1 MIILISAV
9 YSANLDFH
17 SNLTNANHV
26 IFATPLLTQTQA
38 SYDAMMTQ
46 SIGRARR
53 FGQQKTVHIYRFV
66 ALRTADVDIL
76 QEREQKTLVKR
87 KVLEKGKEAVGDGPG
102 TGQATA
108 TEWLLVSEDTM
119 DESMEAGW
127 GSGYDFKSNPS
138 AEND

>member
-1 MIILISAV
+1 MITLFSAI
-9 YSANLDFH
+9 YSADMAIY

-26 IFATPLLTQTQA
+26 IFASPLLTQTQA

-46 SIGRARR
+46 SIGRAKR

-76 QEREQKTLVKR
+76 QEREQMTLVKR
-87 KVLEKGKEAVGDGPG
+87 KVLGNGEAAVGDGPG
-102 TGQATA
+102 TGQAT

-127 GSGYDFKSNPS
+127 GSGYDFKSNPT
-138 AEND
+138 AEDD